1 MSRPMKTLL
10 AAVLLALALPA
21 PARAQVQFQ
30 IQLSLP
36 VTPPLVVV
44 EPGIQVVSD
53 YDEEVFFYGNRYW
66 LRRHRHW
73 YWAPGPSAPF
83 VHVEPHTVP
92 APLMRLP
99 PGRYVRYRPPPGH
112 DRREREE
119 RKAWKERE
127 KESRKAWKR
136 REHEEAKARHER
148 EKERREWEKD
158 RRRPEPEQG
167 RRERPERHGDRD

>member
-1 MSRPMKTLL
+1 MKTLL
-10 AAVLLALALPA
+10 AAAFLALALPA

-30 IQLSLP
+30 IQLGLP

-44 EPGIQVVSD
+44 QPGIQVVRD
-53 YDEEVFFYGNRYW
+53 YDEEVFFHGNRYW
-66 LRRHRHW
+66 LRRGRHW

-83 VHVEPHTVP
+83 VHVEPQAVP

-99 PGRYVRYRPPPGH
+99 PGRYVRYHVPPGH
-112 DRREREE
+112 EWREREE

-127 KESRKAWKR
+127 KESRKAWKH
-136 REHEEAKARHER
+136 REHEEAKARHEQ
-148 EKERREWEKD
+148 EKE

-167 RRERPERHGDRD
+167 RRERPDRHGDRD